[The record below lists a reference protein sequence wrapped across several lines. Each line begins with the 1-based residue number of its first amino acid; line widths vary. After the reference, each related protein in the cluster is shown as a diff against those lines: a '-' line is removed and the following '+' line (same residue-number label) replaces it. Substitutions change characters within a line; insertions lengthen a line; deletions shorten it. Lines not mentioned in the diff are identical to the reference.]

1 MFRNIPFTNT
11 SFLPTQPLSLFVQ
24 EQCSLWSGA
33 KDLLCI
39 GDTEGSTALFL
50 AQKGMSVEVLEL
62 RTEGVFD
69 IYKHVSPHHLNMK
82 IRHTTLEY
90 WKPTPL
96 FHGVVCTF
104 VHVSKDEQSV
114 LFKKCLEALHPEGLF
129 VAELFSESQ
138 KSYQAHAPKEVEKLY
153 NLNQTLQILKT
164 LPCTLEKFSQE
175 IISSTTQE
183 SLKTKASVLHIVA
196 RKTIA

>member
-24 EQCSLWSGA
+24 EQCSLLSGT
-33 KDLLCI
+33 KHLLCI

-62 RTEGVFD
+62 RAEGKFD

-82 IRHTTLEY
+82 LRHTTLEY
-90 WKPTPL
+90 WKPDSL
-96 FHGVVCTF
+96 FHGIVCTF
-104 VHVSKDEQSV
+104 VHVSKDEQML
-114 LFKKCLEALHPEGLF
+114 LFKKCFEALHPEGLF
-129 VAELFSESQ
+129 IAELFSESQ
-138 KSYQAHAPKEVEKLY
+138 KSYQPYVPNEVEKLY
-153 NLNQTLQILKT
+153 NLNQTLHALKT

-175 IISSTTQE
+175 IISATTE
-183 SLKTKASVLHIVA
+183 DKRTTKASVLHIVA